1 VIESKKSIPQ
11 GNGRIWQMVFIAWLL
26 LVNFFYY
33 LQFHDLLL
41 ARFGAWIH
49 RWR

>member
-1 VIESKKSIPQ
+1 VSESKKSIPA
-11 GNGRIWQMVFIAWLL
+11 GGGRIWQIVFIAWLL

-33 LQFHDLLL
+33 LQFRGLLL

>member
-1 VIESKKSIPQ
+1 VSEFKQSNPP
-11 GNGRIWQMVFIAWLL
+11 GGGRAWQIVFIIWLL

-33 LQFHDLLL
+33 LQFRDLLL

>member
-1 VIESKKSIPQ
+1 VTESKKLISP
-11 GNGRIWQMVFIAWLL
+11 GSGRIWQIVFIAWLM

-33 LQFHDLLL
+33 LQFRDLLL